1 MHIINPTFY
10 GGTIAVVL
18 FVGIIAALAFGR
30 WLGQRMLARTGVH
43 PKASIG
49 SLETA
54 VFALLGLLIAFTFSG
69 ALSRFDARRAQA
81 VDEANAM
88 GTAYLRVD
96 LLPAAAQPKLR
107 DAFRAYVD
115 ARIATYK
122 KLPDVAAARAEAD
135 RSKALQ
141 MEIWEQSVAATQL
154 PDARPRA
161 ELLVLPAIND
171 MLNYTTIRITATQI
185 HPPTIIYVMLIALAL
200 AAALLAGYE
209 SAGNKDYDWLHKLGF
224 AAIVALTV
232 YVILEI
238 EYPRLGFVRI
248 DAIDQLLVDVRAGM
262 K

>member
-1 MHIINPTFY
+1 M
-10 GGTIAVVL
+10 VL
-18 FVGIIAALAFGR
+18 FIGIIGALAFGR
-30 WLGQRMLARTGVH
+30 WLGQRALARTGAH

-54 VFALLGLLIAFTFSG
+54 VFALLGLMIAFTFSG
-69 ALSRFDARRAQA
+69 ALSRFDLRRAQA
-81 VDEANAM
+81 VDEANWI

-96 LLPAAAQPKLR
+96 LVPASAQPKLR

-122 KLPDVAAARAEAD
+122 KLPDVAAAQAEAD

-141 MEIWEQSVAATQL
+141 AEIWQQAVAATRL
-154 PDARPRA
+154 PDAQPRA
-161 ELLVLPAIND
+161 DLLVLPAIND
-171 MLNYTTIRITATQI
+171 MLNYTTIRLTATQI

-209 SAGNKDYDWLHKLGF
+209 SAGEKDYDWLHKLGF